1 MTIQELINELK
12 KYPGSM
18 EIETTVNLEFCPV
31 YRHAGT
37 CKHAGLSWLRCEE
50 FRKALDKWI
59 NDSGIPEAHRASLTE
74 AIVAECAPTL
84 RVSELDV
91 GDYRYYDEEPPEFVF
106 ISINS

>member
-1 MTIQELINELK
+1 
-12 KYPGSM
+12 M
-18 EIETTVNLEFCPV
+18 EIETTVNLEFRPV
-31 YRHAGT
+31 YRHAGI

-59 NDSGIPEAHRASLTE
+59 DDNGIPQNLRASLTE

-91 GDYRYYDEEPPEFVF
+91 GDYRYYDEEPLEFVF
-106 ISINS
+106 IPINSQQKGLDSSVNT